1 MTGPA
6 HVVVLAV
13 GNRFAGD
20 DGVAFAVLEA
30 ARADLP
36 EEVVVKELDGEAAR
50 ILDAWEGCRA
60 AVIVDAA
67 RSGSPTGTV
76 HRVVVDAPDP
86 SLAWNGPG
94 PRVLGLNL
102 PVHASSHGA
111 GVAEALALGGVLG
124 RRPQE
129 VVLVG
134 IEGARFGPGDG
145 LSHEV
150 VHAVPGAVRLLVAE
164 LERLTATTA

>member
-1 MTGPA
+1 MTGTRRVA
-6 HVVVLAV
+6 VLAV

-20 DGVAFAVLEA
+20 DGVGFAVLDA

-36 EEVVVKELDGEAAR
+36 AEVVVHELDGEAGR
-50 ILDAWEGCRA
+50 VLEAWEGCRA

-67 RSGSPTGTV
+67 LSGSPPGTV

-102 PVHASSHGA
+102 PAHASTHGA

-124 RRPQE
+124 RRPHE

-150 VHAVPGAVRLLVAE
+150 VHALPGAVRLLVAE
-164 LERLTATTA
+164 AERLVTSTL